1 MNVGKATLLVFCSQE
16 RSASCLAM
24 AVAIAAE
31 PTAACREK
39 GAGEPDGRR
48 KFCWMGWKVC
58 DQNSI
63 PEERTSYLRDK
74 EAGDGNGEDRKQ
86 EGRGWSFC
94 GQRLHFSFSDREQGQ
109 GEKDRSDPSLVASA
123 SQAPPPQCAS
133 LEKRLF
139 LQCRKLVCTRP
150 KWWKKLGDQ
159 SMNFVSLNPCSESRP
174 WLQQAA

>member
-1 MNVGKATLLVFCSQE
+1 
-16 RSASCLAM
+16 M

-123 SQAPPPQCAS
+123 SQAPPPP
-133 LEKRLF
+133 
-139 LQCRKLVCTRP
+139 VCQPGKETIFTVP
-150 KWWKKLGDQ
+150 Q
-159 SMNFVSLNPCSESRP
+159 VSLHQAEVVEEIGGPEHEFCELESLFRIQT
-174 WLQQAA
+174 LVAASSLTVTSVGI